1 MAVSKKVGNGLGD
14 KNAKSWN
21 PGSMRKY
28 EAGNKHAGAGQAS
41 IPSEKRKGAGEK

>member
-21 PGSMRKY
+21 PSSIRS
-28 EAGNKHAGAGQAS
+28 EKHARAGQKKVE
-41 IPSEKRKGAGEK
+41 SENRKGAGQK

>member
-21 PGSMRKY
+21 PKSIRSD
-28 EAGNKHAGAGQAS
+28 KHAGAGQKNVE
-41 IPSEKRKGAGEK
+41 SEKRKGAGQK